1 MIKFYKLRME
11 VEKMKDTFV
20 RDYINK
26 KIEESKDKNY
36 IKYTFYEL
44 RIKNNLS
51 KEDLETFLKINK
63 HYFENNGYHVY
74 FTGEKFVYKNT
85 YMMVQSNELMIAIKE

>member
-26 KIEESKDKNY
+26 KIDKF
-36 IKYTFYEL
+36 IFY
-44 RIKNNLS
+44 KGGNFS
-51 KEDLETFLKINK
+51 
-63 HYFENNGYHVY
+63 G
-74 FTGEKFVYKNT
+74 
-85 YMMVQSNELMIAIKE
+85 S